1 MQVVEVEGPSDVAT
15 RVIQHAG
22 VASMQ
27 AGWRVDHQ
35 MDHSRESRFKQG
47 PLGTWKY
54 STLKGKTWDAF
65 EKKKTYAFMQVVQI
79 EGLRG

>member
-1 MQVVEVEGPSDVAT
+1 MQVVEVEGVGDVAT

-35 MDHSRESRFKQG
+35 MDYSREPRFKQG
-47 PLGTWKY
+47 PLGDMKI
-54 STLKGKTWDAF
+54 F
-65 EKKKTYAFMQVVQI
+65 NP
-79 EGLRG
+79 